1 MSRSALWRQEDKV
14 KARAAHA
21 QDVFARAV
29 EEGRQNSH
37 LRGIIPLSCPDDTF
51 NMHPMLLQNIAKS
64 PYFHKCV
71 DTLTDWNGLV
81 DEIYYEVKHLEPF
94 TAGESLIPAGCSPRP
109 RRGWFSCFLPNVLL
123 HLFLILLHAG
133 K

>member
-1 MSRSALWRQEDKV
+1 M